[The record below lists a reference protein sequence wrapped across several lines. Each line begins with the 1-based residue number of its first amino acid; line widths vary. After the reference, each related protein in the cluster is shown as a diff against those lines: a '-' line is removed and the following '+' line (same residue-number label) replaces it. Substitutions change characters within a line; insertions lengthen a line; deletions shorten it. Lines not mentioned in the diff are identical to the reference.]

1 MLFRSAP
8 IPAPSTVDDTPK
20 NPDISSS
27 LNRHAPITTSTT
39 APAPHVILPK
49 SLIYNQPI
57 ARVLYAAGLVSSR
70 SEGHRLA
77 SQRGAYIGSK
87 PGQKGGMGDSLEF
100 TPIVNWKPE
109 MTEQFIVDGNLLVL
123 RVGKWKVKMVKIVSD
138 EEFEEGE
145 LDAPGW
151 KEWKGGQ
158 RWGEGEDEG
167 VENPRR
173 GKRR

>member
-1 MLFRSAP
+1 
-8 IPAPSTVDDTPK
+8 
-20 NPDISSS
+20 
-27 LNRHAPITTSTT
+27 
-39 APAPHVILPK
+39 
-49 SLIYNQPI
+49 
-57 ARVLYAAGLVSSR
+57 
-70 SEGHRLA
+70 
-77 SQRGAYIGSK
+77 
-87 PGQKGGMGDSLEF
+87 
-100 TPIVNWKPE
+100 